1 MFRNYI
7 KIAWRNILKNK
18 LFSAINIISL
28 AIGLSA
34 SFVIG
39 LMIYHEFSFD
49 NFHPNQ
55 DRIYRVSTRFF
66 GEDHSNINRGVNT
79 PLTKVLKDDFP
90 GVSSATSL
98 YTYRPYEVKVGDKK
112 YKNSEGAIFTDKNY
126 FEIFQYLFLAGTK
139 EALNDPNKI
148 ILSKNK
154 AEKYFPNLSYD
165 QVLGKII
172 TYDDSATVEVAG
184 IVADFSEKTDLIF
197 DEFISLEAAKKT
209 DMDWAVSNESWT
221 SISSSSQLF
230 VLLHPN
236 TAKSELQN
244 KLDAL
249 GKEHEDKEAAERGDH
264 LGFNLQALP
273 EMHFSEYGLFDY
285 GNSAANKSVLTYL
298 SLIALFLLL
307 LGCIN
312 FVNLN
317 TAAATQRAKEIGIR
331 KTLGSSKKQLMFQFL
346 GETFLLTLISG
357 ILSIGFGYMLYKIFA
372 EFLSPTFHYSLILQP
387 EIITGIML
395 LLLIV
400 SALAGVYP
408 AIILSQFK
416 PVSILKSNIFFRKDK
431 GELRKFL
438 SFFQFGIAQIFII
451 ATILVGKQIHFMLN
465 KDLGFKS
472 NEIAFVEFPYQDE
485 NIDKRYLLK
494 NKLKSN
500 PKINNLS
507 LASAAPSS
515 YTMYGTLITYATE
528 NGEEKTQAD
537 ELFGDTNYLEIYNI
551 PLLAG
556 RKPINDSINEFVANQ
571 TLVKKLGYSDPK
583 DIINQRVNIGK
594 TPYTIV
600 GVMQDFNQGSLRS
613 DIRPMIFTT
622 DINRKW
628 RTQFS
633 TLSFSFNPNNLNSAI
648 ADVEKQWKNIYPEA
662 DFEVQFVDK
671 TLASFYRQEQRISKL
686 LQWATGLSI
695 LISALGLF
703 GLVIYTTERKTKE
716 IGIRKILGASLLR
729 LNANLCKDFI
739 IPVAIAVLVAIPIAF
754 YLIDNWLQDYAYKTE
769 ISWWVFALSAI
780 GMLIFA
786 VILMSFR
793 TIQTA
798 LRNPV
803 KSLRTE

>member
-1 MFRNYI
+1 MNYP
-7 KIAWRNILKNK
+7 
-18 LFSAINIISL
+18 
-28 AIGLSA
+28 
-34 SFVIG
+34 
-39 LMIYHEFSFD
+39 
-49 NFHPNQ
+49 NF
-55 DRIYRVSTRFF
+55 T
-66 GEDHSNINRGVNT
+66 
-79 PLTKVLKDDFP
+79 
-90 GVSSATSL
+90 
-98 YTYRPYEVKVGDKK
+98 
-112 YKNSEGAIFTDKNY
+112 
-126 FEIFQYLFLAGTK
+126 
-139 EALNDPNKI
+139 
-148 ILSKNK
+148 
-154 AEKYFPNLSYD
+154 
-165 QVLGKII
+165 
-172 TYDDSATVEVAG
+172 
-184 IVADFSEKTDLIF
+184 
-197 DEFISLEAAKKT
+197 
-209 DMDWAVSNESWT
+209 
-221 SISSSSQLF
+221 
-230 VLLHPN
+230 
-236 TAKSELQN
+236 
-244 KLDAL
+244 
-249 GKEHEDKEAAERGDH
+249 
-264 LGFNLQALP
+264 
-273 EMHFSEYGLFDY
+273 
-285 GNSAANKSVLTYL
+285 
-298 SLIALFLLL
+298 
-307 LGCIN
+307 
-312 FVNLN
+312 
-317 TAAATQRAKEIGIR
+317 
-331 KTLGSSKKQLMFQFL
+331 
-346 GETFLLTLISG
+346 
-357 ILSIGFGYMLYKIFA
+357 
-372 EFLSPTFHYSLILQP
+372 
-387 EIITGIML
+387 
-395 LLLIV
+395 
-400 SALAGVYP
+400 
-408 AIILSQFK
+408 
-416 PVSILKSNIFFRKDK
+416 IFFRKDK

-537 ELFGDTNYLEIYNI
+537 ELFGDTNYLELYNI

-556 RKPINDSINEFVANQ
+556 RKPINDTINEFVANQ
-571 TLVKKLGYSDPK
+571 TLVKKLGYSNPK
-583 DIINQRVNIGK
+583 DIINQRVNIGE

-600 GVMQDFNQGSLRS
+600 GVMQDFNQVSLRS

-633 TLSFSFNPNNLNSAI
+633 TLSFSFNPNNLSSAI

-662 DFEVQFVDK
+662 DFEVQFVDE
-671 TLASFYRQEQRISKL
+671 TLASFYHQEQRISKL

-729 LNANLCKDFI
+729 LNATLCKDFI